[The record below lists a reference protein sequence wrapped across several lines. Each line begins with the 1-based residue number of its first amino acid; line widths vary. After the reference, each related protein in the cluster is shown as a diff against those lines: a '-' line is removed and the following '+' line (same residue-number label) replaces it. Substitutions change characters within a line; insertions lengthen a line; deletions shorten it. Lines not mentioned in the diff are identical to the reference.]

1 MIECREIMNEMSA
14 KAIGAGKI
22 KAATRKID
30 GRPEIAR
37 KITDGILK
45 TAMNGSGAATM
56 SMIEPVVR
64 G

>member
-1 MIECREIMNEMSA
+1 MSA

-22 KAATRKID
+22 KAATCKID
-30 GRPEIAR
+30 GRPEIAK

-45 TAMNGSGAATM
+45 TTMNGSGAATT
-56 SMIEPVVR
+56 SMIETVVR